1 MSDTTIW
8 RWERN
13 GKFPKS
19 IKLSG
24 GAIAWREAD
33 IERWIAERAEGTP

>member
-8 RWERN
+8 RWERD

-19 IKLSG
+19 IKLSN
-24 GAIAWREAD
+24 GAVAWREAD
-33 IERWIAERAEGTP
+33 INAWIAARMEGR